1 GDGAAHGWCERWL
14 HASRRHP
21 VLARADRLER
31 SIPARFRERKK
42 TTVGLRVPRQ
52 RARTRCAPRYG
63 QILSRGRLRAGQVD
77 PGIPCPPTG
86 DCETSLPATRA
97 AFRVRH
103 AAAIAG
109 RSDGQKLSRTRHRSR
124 RRLSHADRQPRGV
137 GRRCAQVQDAA
148 GFRDFIA
155 ARGADRSWRQAA
167 AGAGV
172 AQEPWRTRVRSAL
185 AGRLHRQLRHLDR
198 RGRLVETRAGGG
210 SLVGARHAN
219 RCAAAGVRA
228 GHPGSAAGRG
238 HRAGDPA
245 RRIGATGARDLVRE
259 SRIPVEG
266 MSMLTRRQF
275 LANSAIGA
283 ATLVIWPKL
292 TFAATGSDTRFLFV
306 LLRGGLDG
314 LESVPPYGD
323 PGYQAIRGALALSP
337 SAQKP
342 AHKLDNV
349 FALHPS
355 FGYAAQLYAQG
366 RFMPVVAA
374 APPYWGRSHFQAQN
388 CVENGTA
395 KPDGAQTGW
404 LNRCITCMPGVD
416 GLACAAVM
424 PLTMR
429 GSAKVETWS
438 PPLPTEVNPILLQRL
453 QPLYAAD
460 TRLAASF
467 ARAVGQQTD
476 SPVPETGAGMMANG
490 KPGKKQA
497 GGLPVMMAAAG
508 NFMGKAD

>member
-1 GDGAAHGWCERWL
+1 
-14 HASRRHP
+14 
-21 VLARADRLER
+21 
-31 SIPARFRERKK
+31 
-42 TTVGLRVPRQ
+42 
-52 RARTRCAPRYG
+52 
-63 QILSRGRLRAGQVD
+63 
-77 PGIPCPPTG
+77 
-86 DCETSLPATRA
+86 
-97 AFRVRH
+97 
-103 AAAIAG
+103 
-109 RSDGQKLSRTRHRSR
+109 
-124 RRLSHADRQPRGV
+124 
-137 GRRCAQVQDAA
+137 
-148 GFRDFIA
+148 
-155 ARGADRSWRQAA
+155 
-167 AGAGV
+167 
-172 AQEPWRTRVRSAL
+172 
-185 AGRLHRQLRHLDR
+185 
-198 RGRLVETRAGGG
+198 
-210 SLVGARHAN
+210 
-219 RCAAAGVRA
+219 
-228 GHPGSAAGRG
+228 
-238 HRAGDPA
+238 
-245 RRIGATGARDLVRE
+245 
-259 SRIPVEG
+259 
-266 MSMLTRRQF
+266 MLTRRQF

-283 ATLVIWPKL
+283 ATLMIWPKL

-366 RFMPVVAA
+366 QFMPVVAA

-467 ARAVGQQTD
+467 ARAVAQQTN
-476 SPVPETGAGMMANG
+476 SLAPENAPKPDDGMMASG
-490 KPGKKQA
+490 KSGKKQA

-508 NFMGKAD
+508 NFMGKADGPRVAFVEDDGWDTHANEAAIVTRKIGELDAGLKAFHQSIGPTWSRTIVVVATEFGRTAHVNGTGGTDHGTGGSMFLAGGALRGGRVAGEWPGIGSGELYQNRDVHATTDFRSVFKGVLAAHLGVPESLLESHVFPGSAAAEPLGNLVASARAAA